1 MGREA
6 QWATVYGVA
15 ESQTTERLS
24 SAQYLNV
31 LWKQT
36 RIQAL
41 SAWRLGNQNLRTI
54 NQKQVGFTH
63 PLFMLHWNFMAVKQK
78 V

>member
-54 NQKQVGFTH
+54 NQKQVGFILQQSIRSLLCFAF
-63 PLFMLHWNFMAVKQK
+63 PV
-78 V
+78 

>member
-1 MGREA
+1 MDRQA
-6 QWATVYGVA
+6 QWATVYGFA

-24 SAQYLNV
+24 PAQYLNV

-54 NQKQVGFTH
+54 NQKQVGFILQQSIMSLLCFAF
-63 PLFMLHWNFMAVKQK
+63 PV
-78 V
+78 